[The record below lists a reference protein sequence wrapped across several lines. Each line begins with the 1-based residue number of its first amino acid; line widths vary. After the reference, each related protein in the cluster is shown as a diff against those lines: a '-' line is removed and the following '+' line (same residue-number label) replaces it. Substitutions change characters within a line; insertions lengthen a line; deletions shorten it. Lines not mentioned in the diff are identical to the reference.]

1 VLPDNTL
8 TLCSLLS
15 LSAIY
20 LKPKNN
26 YKLNEQFTRLKIQEL
41 WFVMSRL
48 TLKMTDGVP
57 FYAFL
62 TSLVFLILLEKKKKL
77 STIVTIGASA

>member
-1 VLPDNTL
+1 
-8 TLCSLLS
+8 
-15 LSAIY
+15 
-20 LKPKNN
+20 
-26 YKLNEQFTRLKIQEL
+26 
-41 WFVMSRL
+41 
-48 TLKMTDGVP
+48 MTDGVP